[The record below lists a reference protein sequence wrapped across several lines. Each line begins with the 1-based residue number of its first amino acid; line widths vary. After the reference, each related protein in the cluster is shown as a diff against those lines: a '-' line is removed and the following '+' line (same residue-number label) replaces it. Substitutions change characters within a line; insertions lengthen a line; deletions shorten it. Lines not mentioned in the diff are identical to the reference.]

1 MVNEWRDTW
10 ELCGGKT
17 PKQWNFTTIESLLE
31 DSKNALAVGVMY
43 PGKNT
48 VDGVPLIKISDVK
61 NGRVTG
67 TPDFLISPQKDD
79 EYKRTRLFGN
89 ELLITLVGNPGDCVL
104 VTEDM
109 ANWNIARAIAVLR
122 LKDKKLRKWVRLA
135 LLSHPAQQFMS
146 SRFNTTVQRTLNLK
160 DIREIVLPIP
170 PTEVRQGITELISAM
185 DDKIELNRRM
195 NETLESMVQALF
207 KSWFVD
213 FDPVIDNAL
222 AAGNPIP
229 EPLRARAET
238 RGALG
243 AQRKSLPDEIQKLF
257 PDAFV
262 FDDEMGWIPEGW
274 EVDSIKNRASAIQYG
289 FTQSSSE
296 EIVGPHFLRI
306 TDIRGGQVNWP
317 DVPFC
322 EVTESELDKYRILDG
337 DVFVARTGASTGEN
351 TYVVEPPNAVFA
363 SYLVRFQFDSRGVAR
378 FVGQFMRSPRYF
390 NHVQG
395 ILGGSAQPNASAQ
408 TLASAVTVFPSESV
422 ADAFIYDVRTFD
434 LKRSSNQRKSEILTK
449 LRDTLLP
456 KLLSGE
462 LRIPDAE
469 KLVADGL

>member
-1 MVNEWRDTW
+1 MESEWRDTW
-10 ELCGGKT
+10 RLCGGKT
-17 PKQWNFTTIESLLE
+17 PEQWNFTTVESLLE

-48 VDGVPLIKISDVK
+48 VDGVPLVKISDVK

-67 TPDFLISPQKDD
+67 TPDFLISAQKDE

-89 ELLITLVGNPGDCVL
+89 ELLITLVGNPGDCVF
-104 VTEDM
+104 VTEEM

-122 LKDKKLRKWVRLA
+122 LKNKQLRKWVRLA
-135 LLSHPAQQFMS
+135 LLSHPTQQFMS

-170 PTEVRQGITELISAM
+170 PTKVRQGITELISAL
-185 DDKIELNRRM
+185 DDKIDLNRRM
-195 NETLESMVQALF
+195 NETLESMAQALF

-229 EPLRARAET
+229 DPLRARAET
-238 RGALG
+238 RRALG
-243 AQRKSLPDEIQKLF
+243 DQRKPLPDEIQKLF

-274 EVDSIKNRASAIQYG
+274 EVSMVGKEFRVTMGQSPPGHTYNQEGNGTPFFQGSTDFGFRFPTNRVYCTAPKRMAKLNDTLVSVRAP
-289 FTQSSSE
+289 
-296 EIVGPHFLRI
+296 V
-306 TDIRGGQVNWP
+306 
-317 DVPFC
+317 
-322 EVTESELDKYRILDG
+322 G
-337 DVFVARTGASTGEN
+337 DVNMAMEDCCVG
-351 TYVVEPPNAVFA
+351 
-363 SYLVRFQFDSRGVAR
+363 RGVTAVRHSSASRSFTYYGMIQLRER
-378 FVGQFMRSPRYF
+378 FKVYEAEGTVFGSINQKDF
-390 NHVQG
+390 NELVVLKYPTALVAEFEQ
-395 ILGGSAQPNASAQ
+395 
-408 TLASAVTVFPSESV
+408 LAS
-422 ADAFIYDVRTFD
+422 DVDEKIERNSQSI
-434 LKRSSNQRKSEILTK
+434 SSLTK

-469 KLVADGL
+469 KLVADSL